1 MITFFIFLV
10 LITFFSYDLYIDLAE
25 NLPLRHLWHEV
36 ILFFIAIAGAVW
48 QLILLLSKDKEM
60 KVIQTELLA
69 TRDSYKDWLY
79 KSKNSANEIRKM
91 IDQQFSDWHL
101 SVSEKDVALLLI
113 KGLTMKEIAELR
125 NTQEKTV
132 RQQATTIYRKA
143 NLSGRQ
149 ELAAFFL
156 EDILSTT

>member
-1 MITFFIFLV
+1 MITFIIFV
-10 LITFFSYDLYIDLAE
+10 ILISFFSYDLYTDVADQ
-25 NLPLRHLWHEV
+25 LPLKHLWHEI
-36 ILFFIAIAGAVW
+36 ILFFTAIVGAVW
-48 QLILLLSKDKEM
+48 QFRLLFKKDKEI

-69 TRDSYKDWLY
+69 TKESYKEWLY
-79 KSKNSANEIRKM
+79 KSKKSANEIRRM

-101 SVSEKDVALLLI
+101 SASEKDVALLLI

-125 NTQEKTV
+125 NTHEKTV

>member
-1 MITFFIFLV
+1 MITFLIFVIL
-10 LITFFSYDLYIDLAE
+10 TSFFSYDLYVDLAE
-25 NLPLRHLWHEV
+25 NLPLKHLWHEV
-36 ILFFIAIAGAVW
+36 IIFTISLLGAVW
-48 QLILLLSKDKEM
+48 QLRLLFKKE
-60 KVIQTELLA
+60 KEIKLIQTELLA
-69 TRDSYKDWLY
+69 TRESYQEWQA
-79 KSKNSANEIRKM
+79 KSKKSANEIRNM

-101 SVSEKDVALLLI
+101 SASEKDVALLLI

-132 RQQATTIYRKA
+132 RQQATTVYRKA

-156 EDILSTT
+156 EDILSAP